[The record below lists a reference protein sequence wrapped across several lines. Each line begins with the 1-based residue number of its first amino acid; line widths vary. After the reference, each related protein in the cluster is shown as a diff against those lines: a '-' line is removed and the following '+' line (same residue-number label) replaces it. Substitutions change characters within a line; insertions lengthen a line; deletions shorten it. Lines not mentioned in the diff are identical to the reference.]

1 MTFTSVSGSTITQF
15 VVYNDTGTAAT
26 SELIALYD
34 TATGLPCVP
43 NGGNITLQWAEAPNF
58 VLAFYRRILRRR
70 REARGTV
77 VKFDPARGLWLPPIL
92 GVKLA

>member
-15 VVYNDTGTAAT
+15 VIYNDTGVAGT

-43 NGGNITLQWAEAPNF
+43 NGGNITLEWAGAPNF
-58 VLAFYRRILRRR
+58 VLAFYRKLLRKKRERR
-70 REARGTV
+70 GSV
-77 VKFDPARGLWLPPIL
+77 IKFDPGRGLWLPPL
-92 GVKLA
+92 VGVRA